1 MTIKFQINAIVPNS
15 EAKSIVEDML
25 FESGESEVAIG
36 LEAQVGVPP
45 GAWRWEA
52 KLWRKF
58 VYRGGWAEASNDPT
72 KVLNNLKN
80 YKTKL

>member
-1 MTIKFQINAIVPNS
+1 
-15 EAKSIVEDML
+15 ML

-72 KVLNNLKN
+72 KVLK
-80 YKTKL
+80 